1 MPEICR
7 FFGIVIRMYFDEHD
21 PPHFHAEYQGYKSV
35 FDFKGNVIKGNLN
48 SKTATGLV
56 REWIDLRINDLQED
70 WELARSGK
78 EVKKIAPLD

>member
-1 MPEICR
+1 MLEICR

-48 SKTATGLV
+48 SKTATRLV

-70 WELARSGK
+70 WDLARSGK

>member
-1 MPEICR
+1 MLEICR

-35 FDFKGNVIKGNLN
+35 FDFNGNVIKGNLN
-48 SKTATGLV
+48 SKTATRLV

-70 WELARSGK
+70 WDLARSGK

>member
-1 MPEICR
+1 
-7 FFGIVIRMYFDEHD
+7 MYFDEHD

-48 SKTATGLV
+48 SKTATRLV